1 MLSNLLILSFLHNG
15 HYIYLNNQANPFS
28 EKAKNDNEPTLV
40 AAMTLLFSIE
50 FLEISYNHK
59 LLAANNVNT
68 CWQLLGCLVSNKKIL
83 LISLFFNPKKQTR
96 PNSRAHL
103 FN

>member
-1 MLSNLLILSFLHNG
+1 MLSNLLILPLLHNG
-15 HYIYLNNQANPFS
+15 HYICFNNQGNSFS
-28 EKAKNDNEPTLV
+28 EKAKNDKEPPLV
-40 AAMTLLFSIE
+40 AGMTLLFSIE

-68 CWQLLGCLVSNKKIL
+68 CWQLLGCLVSNKKIF
-83 LISLFFNPKKQTR
+83 LISLFFNQKKQTR
-96 PNSRAHL
+96 PKARAHL